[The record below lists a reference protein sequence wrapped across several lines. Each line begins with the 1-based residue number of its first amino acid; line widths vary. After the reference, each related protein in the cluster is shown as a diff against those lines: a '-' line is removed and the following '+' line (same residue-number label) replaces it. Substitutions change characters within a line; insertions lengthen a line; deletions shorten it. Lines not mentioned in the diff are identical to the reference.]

1 MATIDINQYI
11 EQSGMRKARFGGYE
25 PDDVRQAM
33 LDLCSDYE
41 QRLNTA
47 AQQVRGA
54 QQEAEA
60 LRRRCQT
67 LIGQNQNLATQN
79 ASLAGK
85 ADRIARMQS
94 DMETRYSKVQER
106 NHSLTDQVAMLRLK
120 NTDLELKNKEL
131 TERAEN
137 ADAALRIKGREHDQA
152 KQQVLAERD
161 SVVAGAQ
168 KEAARIRSQAR
179 EEADQLLKDTNLKA
193 EAIDQLAREQA
204 IGQARKMVQ
213 AATEETREIQNAH
226 RLRLQDL
233 QSRIDAMEQ
242 QRAKLM
248 DFLAKMIAELQ
259 ETQDYVKRTVLAS
272 LADLPHGEWETTDY
286 LNADPAKGEG
296 LVPIRIKLRI
306 DSEGIHYDLRG
317 SAPAVSTFL
326 NSGYGTTHS
335 AIYAG
340 TKTFFPE
347 VPLNSGFYAAVTAE
361 IGEEGTVVNAGWPNA
376 VTGFCSGPY
385 EKVMNGIFELWSQVM
400 PERAMAC
407 AFNLEYLL
415 IGGHDGRTSGN
426 DYFMWYDWMA
436 GGWGGRGT
444 KDGSSATSPVFGTG
458 LAVQPVEGQERL
470 NPVLT
475 TSHAINTDSGGP
487 GRFRGGCGV
496 EKGGV
501 LTDAVRTVMSYCCDR
516 GRSVTWGIEGGLP
529 SVPHGVWLNKGTEE
543 ETYLGATFSNVPIK
557 SGDAFTRPSAGGG
570 GFGDPLE
577 REPEA
582 VLEDVID
589 GYVSIR
595 RAERDYGVV
604 IEAIDPEL
612 DEYRIDEAATAEA
625 REEIRT
631 NREAWL
637 GEDAEAVAEKYRSGE
652 IDQHDALRRHGVIL
666 DWGTGELLEKTTA
679 QYRETM
685 ERRSRA
691 HWS

>member
-242 QRAKLM
+242 QVRARLQAIA
-248 DFLAKMIAELQ
+248 DNRGLSVTITPQWISPATPFDAECVACVQAAVDGLGYSQQTIVSGAGHDAIHLARYCPTAMIFIPCVGGLSHNEAE
-259 ETQDYVKRTVLAS
+259 DVLP
-272 LADLPHGEWETTDY
+272 DDVRQGTDVL
-286 LNADPAKGEG
+286 LNAVLK
-296 LVPIRIKLRI
+296 R
-306 DSEGIHYDLRG
+306 
-317 SAPAVSTFL
+317 
-326 NSGYGTTHS
+326 
-335 AIYAG
+335 AG
-340 TKTFFPE
+340 HVHF
-347 VPLNSGFYAAVTAE
+347 
-361 IGEEGTVVNAGWPNA
+361 
-376 VTGFCSGPY
+376 
-385 EKVMNGIFELWSQVM
+385 
-400 PERAMAC
+400 
-407 AFNLEYLL
+407 
-415 IGGHDGRTSGN
+415 
-426 DYFMWYDWMA
+426 
-436 GGWGGRGT
+436 
-444 KDGSSATSPVFGTG
+444 
-458 LAVQPVEGQERL
+458 
-470 NPVLT
+470 
-475 TSHAINTDSGGP
+475 
-487 GRFRGGCGV
+487 
-496 EKGGV
+496 
-501 LTDAVRTVMSYCCDR
+501 
-516 GRSVTWGIEGGLP
+516 
-529 SVPHGVWLNKGTEE
+529 
-543 ETYLGATFSNVPIK
+543 
-557 SGDAFTRPSAGGG
+557 
-570 GFGDPLE
+570 
-577 REPEA
+577 
-582 VLEDVID
+582 
-589 GYVSIR
+589 
-595 RAERDYGVV
+595 
-604 IEAIDPEL
+604 
-612 DEYRIDEAATAEA
+612 
-625 REEIRT
+625 
-631 NREAWL
+631 
-637 GEDAEAVAEKYRSGE
+637 
-652 IDQHDALRRHGVIL
+652 
-666 DWGTGELLEKTTA
+666 
-679 QYRETM
+679 
-685 ERRSRA
+685 
-691 HWS
+691 

>member
-259 ETQDYVKRTVLAS
+259 ETQDYAQQNTPQPMENKETTEPSAEPQLDLSPTAVDAAASALRTEDTNDAQPAPAPAKLTDEDGQPRNCVVAPGWNDHANDTRVARPVPDGPEKQPQPEYFDTTPTANELHTLQTPAGRS
-272 LADLPHGEWETTDY
+272 RRQAEGRGRNSGRHFLLPHPAPEGG
-286 LNADPAKGEG
+286 AD
-296 LVPIRIKLRI
+296 
-306 DSEGIHYDLRG
+306 
-317 SAPAVSTFL
+317 F
-326 NSGYGTTHS
+326 
-335 AIYAG
+335 
-340 TKTFFPE
+340 
-347 VPLNSGFYAAVTAE
+347 
-361 IGEEGTVVNAGWPNA
+361 
-376 VTGFCSGPY
+376 
-385 EKVMNGIFELWSQVM
+385 
-400 PERAMAC
+400 
-407 AFNLEYLL
+407 
-415 IGGHDGRTSGN
+415 
-426 DYFMWYDWMA
+426 
-436 GGWGGRGT
+436 GRGT
-444 KDGSSATSPVFGTG
+444 AGARAPHPT
-458 LAVQPVEGQERL
+458 AAE
-470 NPVLT
+470 
-475 TSHAINTDSGGP
+475 P
-487 GRFRGGCGV
+487 GHRRGRGGRRPPHR
-496 EKGGV
+496 
-501 LTDAVRTVMSYCCDR
+501 A
-516 GRSVTWGIEGGLP
+516 RSP
-529 SVPHGVWLNKGTEE
+529 
-543 ETYLGATFSNVPIK
+543 GA
-557 SGDAFTRPSAGGG
+557 ARPSACCPGGWHSGQGDGQRPAPQKGCSRPACPAPQAG
-570 GFGDPLE
+570 G
-577 REPEA
+577 RIKPETNRTIPAPRVWNCA
-582 VLEDVID
+582 VL
-589 GYVSIR
+589 
-595 RAERDYGVV
+595 
-604 IEAIDPEL
+604 P
-612 DEYRIDEAATAEA
+612 
-625 REEIRT
+625 
-631 NREAWL
+631 
-637 GEDAEAVAEKYRSGE
+637 K
-652 IDQHDALRRHGVIL
+652 
-666 DWGTGELLEKTTA
+666 
-679 QYRETM
+679 
-685 ERRSRA
+685 
-691 HWS
+691 

>member
-259 ETQDYVKRTVLAS
+259 ETQDYAQQNTPQPLENKETTEPSAEPQLDLSPTAVDAAASALRTEDTNDAQPAPAPAELTDEDGQPRNCVVAPGWNDHANDTRVARPVPDGRSRRQAEGRGRNSGRHFL
-272 LADLPHGEWETTDY
+272 LPHPSPEGG
-286 LNADPAKGEG
+286 AD
-296 LVPIRIKLRI
+296 
-306 DSEGIHYDLRG
+306 
-317 SAPAVSTFL
+317 F
-326 NSGYGTTHS
+326 
-335 AIYAG
+335 
-340 TKTFFPE
+340 
-347 VPLNSGFYAAVTAE
+347 
-361 IGEEGTVVNAGWPNA
+361 
-376 VTGFCSGPY
+376 
-385 EKVMNGIFELWSQVM
+385 
-400 PERAMAC
+400 
-407 AFNLEYLL
+407 
-415 IGGHDGRTSGN
+415 
-426 DYFMWYDWMA
+426 
-436 GGWGGRGT
+436 GRGT
-444 KDGSSATSPVFGTG
+444 AGARAPHPAAAEPGHRRGRGRRRPPHRPRSPG
-458 LAVQPVEGQERL
+458 
-470 NPVLT
+470 
-475 TSHAINTDSGGP
+475 
-487 GRFRGGCGV
+487 
-496 EKGGV
+496 
-501 LTDAVRTVMSYCCDR
+501 AVRPPACCP
-516 GRSVTWGIEGGLP
+516 GGWHP
-529 SVPHGVWLNKGTEE
+529 GQGDGQRPAPQKGC
-543 ETYLGATFSNVPIK
+543 S
-557 SGDAFTRPSAGGG
+557 RPACPAPQAGG
-570 GFGDPLE
+570 
-577 REPEA
+577 RIKPE
-582 VLEDVID
+582 
-589 GYVSIR
+589 
-595 RAERDYGVV
+595 
-604 IEAIDPEL
+604 
-612 DEYRIDEAATAEA
+612 
-625 REEIRT
+625 T
-631 NREAWL
+631 NRTISAPR
-637 GEDAEAVAEKYRSGE
+637 V
-652 IDQHDALRRHGVIL
+652 
-666 DWGTGELLEKTTA
+666 
-679 QYRETM
+679 
-685 ERRSRA
+685 
-691 HWS
+691 